1 MTAPAVPIP
10 LYQTRQPFY
19 VPAFE
24 VKVAGAP
31 MPRSVVRDVIEVT
44 YDDSVDKVDG
54 FTLQVN
60 NWDATKRNAPYF
72 GPSATHPEVFE
83 PGAEVQLLMGYR
95 GAADDLRT
103 MVTGQLTSV
112 DVELTE
118 TAAPRITV
126 RGLNQLDRFRRKQY
140 TWAWPES
147 GTGTIRDSDLAVALA
162 GPPDEGSGRPGLGP
176 HVRVRTDRA
185 AALKETGHDYVFMNN
200 MYPVVFLMERAR
212 RLGYTLVY
220 EGLDTVTGDHQ
231 LYFGPSDRLR
241 DQVYLLEWGMSLVSL
256 KAAFSMGR
264 QVKKVTVLGWDR
276 KAKKS
281 ISESATLDADCAD
294 LNPDLHRFAAVAD
307 REEVVAGEPIYTT
320 GEAKQRAVN
329 VLRDLNRQ
337 MVTVTGVTV
346 GLPDLRAGRVVYL
359 SKVDPRIDGRY
370 FVTTTTHV
378 LNDMGY
384 RTTFTA
390 RREDDGR
397 GASGGRGATG
407 GAR

>member
-1 MTAPAVPIP
+1 
-10 LYQTRQPFY
+10 
-19 VPAFE
+19 
-24 VKVAGAP
+24 
-31 MPRSVVRDVIEVT
+31 
-44 YDDSVDKVDG
+44 
-54 FTLQVN
+54 
-60 NWDATKRNAPYF
+60 
-72 GPSATHPEVFE
+72 
-83 PGAEVQLLMGYR
+83 
-95 GAADDLRT
+95 
-103 MVTGQLTSV
+103 
-112 DVELTE
+112 
-118 TAAPRITV
+118 
-126 RGLNQLDRFRRKQY
+126 
-140 TWAWPES
+140 
-147 GTGTIRDSDLAVALA
+147 
-162 GPPDEGSGRPGLGP
+162 
-176 HVRVRTDRA
+176 
-185 AALKETGHDYVFMNN
+185 MNN

-307 REEVVAGEPIYTT
+307 REEVVAGEPVYTT